1 MKSNAILIA
10 FEPRFG
16 PRDFTVVRSCTGT
29 GTSYHTLAH
38 TKVPTHAVCSKA
50 STGATYE
57 MPART
62 V

>member
-10 FEPRFG
+10 FKPRFD
-16 PRDFTVVRSCTGT
+16 PRYFTVVRSRTGT
-29 GTSYHTLAH
+29 GTSFHTLAH
-38 TKVPTHAVCSKA
+38 TKVPTHAACSK
-50 STGATYE
+50 GKYGYYLR